1 VTLGSQQVEVPLTIA
16 ATTPPAPAPPAAVPP
31 VSEPQVAAPR
41 KPVSVT
47 GSRAVLGTL
56 GCPGGC
62 HVAKRLGSV
71 KIGGRKFKLAVK
83 LPADI
88 AAGASA
94 PLMVVLPKPV
104 LSPSPRAGP
113 AP

>member
-1 VTLGSQQVEVPLTIA
+1 M
-16 ATTPPAPAPPAAVPP
+16 
-31 VSEPQVAAPR
+31 SEPQVAAPR

-94 PLMVVLPKPV
+94 PLRVVLPKPV
-104 LSPSPRAGP
+104 LKSLATGRTGTVTISVTVIDASGRAGSRTVRVKIRNRG
-113 AP
+113 